1 MACVF
6 HAAVRPSWS
15 LVVDEPFTRPR
26 MALDF
31 FAVTV
36 SKHGCGTPVVSR
48 SSDYKSDAL
57 TWTIEN

>member
-1 MACVF
+1 
-6 HAAVRPSWS
+6 
-15 LVVDEPFTRPR
+15 